1 MGAWIE
7 TLRIVRRSTRRT
19 VAPHMGAWIETRA
32 TLAFICVW
40 SMSLPTWERGLK
52 LLVAASSYATTLSLP
67 TWERGLKRT
76 FLGTAIFAVVAPHMG
91 AWIETL
97 CTCLCCCCECVAP
110 HMGAWIETGKGK
122 GGRSAHES
130 LPTWERGLKL
140 IYNACARAARG
151 RSPHG
156 SVD

>member
-52 LLVAASSYATTLSLP
+52 PFARAFAA
-67 TWERGLKRT
+67 
-76 FLGTAIFAVVAPHMG
+76 AV
-91 AWIETL
+91 
-97 CTCLCCCCECVAP
+97 
-110 HMGAWIETGKGK
+110 
-122 GGRSAHES
+122 SAS

-140 IYNACARAARG
+140 EKG
-151 RSPHG
+151 KEVGVLMSRSPHG